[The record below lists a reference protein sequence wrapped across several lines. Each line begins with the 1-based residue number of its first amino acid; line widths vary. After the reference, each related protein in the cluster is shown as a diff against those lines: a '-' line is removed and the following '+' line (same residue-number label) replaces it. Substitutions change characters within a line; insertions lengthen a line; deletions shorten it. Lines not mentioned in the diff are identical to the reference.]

1 MIRRL
6 GRPVTQ
12 AMHRALSTRRVALI
26 LIVGALAFG
35 ITASAAVGDDASQS
49 VETAA
54 AAKAK
59 PTIKVRKGRFGRY
72 LTDGRGLTLYLFTR
86 DKGKP
91 KSTCYGAC
99 EKAWP
104 VLAGA
109 KPIAGNGVKASYIGT
124 TRRKDGRVQATYR
137 GHPLYYY
144 EHEDQAGEILCQ
156 DVAEFGGT
164 WLIVAPSGKA
174 IR

>member
-1 MIRRL
+1 MRTTIL
-6 GRPVTQ
+6 
-12 AMHRALSTRRVALI
+12 VAAIATTLTI
-26 LIVGALAFG
+26 GATASG
-35 ITASAAVGDDASQS
+35 YSGPPMPAKATTASA
-49 VETAA
+49 
-54 AAKAK
+54 KA
-59 PTIKVRKGRFGRY
+59 TTLKVRKGRFGRY

-91 KSTCYGAC
+91 KSTCYGDC

-109 KPIAGNGVKASYIGT
+109 KPKAGKGVNARYIGT
-124 TRRKDGRVQATYR
+124 TKRKDGRTQATYR

-156 DVAEFGGT
+156 DVPEFGGT